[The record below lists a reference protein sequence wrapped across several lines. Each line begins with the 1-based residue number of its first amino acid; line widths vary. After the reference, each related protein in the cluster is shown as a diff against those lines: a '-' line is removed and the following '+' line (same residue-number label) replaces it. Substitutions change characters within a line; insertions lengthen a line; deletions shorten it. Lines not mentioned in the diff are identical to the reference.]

1 MKASRRLYA
10 LAMGALSI
18 AFFGCQT
25 QKFEST
31 TNEITAQKLA
41 INTFIDKSEYDVIG
55 TAVGTSEFI
64 LPYETSSQ
72 TYPGDSGKYGYV
84 YDSEEAFVGDKI
96 YVGTGRKQRASNP
109 YEAGNLTIARLNA
122 QYDLI
127 QSAYDMGGDTI
138 IEPTYSIETK
148 AEGSGSSRKVQ
159 YKVTV
164 RAKVI
169 QLKIK

>member
-1 MKASRRLYA
+1 MKASRKLYA

-41 INTFIDKSEYDVIG
+41 INTFIDKSE
-55 TAVGTSEFI
+55 
-64 LPYETSSQ
+64 
-72 TYPGDSGKYGYV
+72 YPGDSGKYGYV